1 MNTNTEKNNVI
12 SNVSI
17 FGLDNAVKG
26 SKYPMATD
34 VNILNSDIT
43 DTVKSLGTSIIG
55 AGHDQFL
62 TGIIAQFDLTFTVKA
77 WTEAERYHFFDFI
90 SSQSTMHRI
99 AKFDLDNQYIEY
111 TDPRIIRIM
120 NELKDQYNEIDN
132 VPAQRDKKKLA
143 YLKLL
148 YSNPCGFKLTAKMT
162 TNYRQLKTI
171 YYQRMNHRLPEWRQF
186 CEEIRE
192 FPQFKELVLGDYRG

>member
-43 DTVKSLGTSIIG
+43 DTVKSLGMSMIG

-90 SSQSTMHRI
+90 Q
-99 AKFDLDNQYIEY
+99 N
-111 TDPRIIRIM
+111 
-120 NELKDQYNEIDN
+120 
-132 VPAQRDKKKLA
+132 
-143 YLKLL
+143 
-148 YSNPCGFKLTAKMT
+148 
-162 TNYRQLKTI
+162 
-171 YYQRMNHRLPEWRQF
+171 
-186 CEEIRE
+186 
-192 FPQFKELVLGDYRG
+192 